1 MRLAFPSVAMMRL
14 FGGLLALLLLH
25 VHADQ
30 PTFDYARVA
39 ATLESKLRSA
49 SRSLRHQLSTQK
61 PQLLRRRLTATN
73 ESIGPCAMVNGACTL
88 ADSFA
93 SDLASNLPA
102 ASDARR
108 FFEEWQACAVNS
120 MTDCNATQGCS
131 WDTDGNE
138 CAPSSDVEIQAMDWF
153 DFTGCGI
160 LESADQSARCEAQTV
175 CSAMAGCSE
184 VQDDQFDVGARR
196 LGC

>member
-1 MRLAFPSVAMMRL
+1 
-14 FGGLLALLLLH
+14 
-25 VHADQ
+25 
-30 PTFDYARVA
+30 
-39 ATLESKLRSA
+39 
-49 SRSLRHQLSTQK
+49 
-61 PQLLRRRLTATN
+61 
-73 ESIGPCAMVNGACTL
+73 MVNGACTL

-184 VQDDQFDVGARR
+184 VQDDQFDVGSNGMCEMVTKCEYQGDMFLSACGSEFNFGISM
-196 LGC
+196 LACSMQLAGDQQD